1 MKKVVISIDSAAD
14 LPQEF
19 TKENGIEVMPMLVVT
34 DGQIRRDGVDINGK
48 GVFEYVEKTGIIP
61 KTSAVSPGEYMDFF
75 APFIKDGASVVH
87 LSFCGA
93 LSSTHRNAVI
103 ASARMG
109 NVLVLDTKNLGGGI
123 GLLAL
128 KGCEMRD
135 KGLPAEEIYTA
146 LKALV
151 PKARVS
157 YLLNSVEFL
166 RLGGRC
172 SALSALGASLFS
184 IKPCAGM
191 VDGKIEILAKY
202 KGKIKEARAKY
213 VSDVIEKYPHA
224 DKSAA
229 FLCHSGVDG
238 KEIEAAAKKL
248 REAGFEKIITAE
260 NGSIISLHS
269 APYALGVHL
278 LEQKTS

>member
-1 MKKVVISIDSAAD
+1 MKKVIISVDSAAD
-14 LPQEF
+14 LPQDF
-19 TKENGIEVMPMLVVT
+19 ARENGIEIMPMYVVA
-34 DGQIRRDGVDINGK
+34 DGNAMRDGIDVNGK
-48 GVFEYVEKTGIIP
+48 WIFDYVGRTGIIP

-75 APFIKDGASVVH
+75 APFIGSGAAVIH
-87 LSFCGA
+87 LSFCSE

-109 NVLVLDTKNLGGGI
+109 DVFVLDTKNLGGGI

-128 KGCEMRD
+128 KACEMRD
-135 KGLPAEEIYTA
+135 KGLAAEEIYTE

-157 YLLNSVEFL
+157 YLLDSVEFL

-172 SALSALGASLFS
+172 SAVSAWGASLFA

-202 KGKIKEARAKY
+202 KGKSAAVRRQY
-213 VSDVIEKYPHA
+213 VSDLVAKYPCA

-229 FLCHSGVDG
+229 FVFHSGVDG
-238 KEIEAAAKKL
+238 SELEQAAKTL
-248 REAGFEKIITAE
+248 REAGFERIITAE
-260 NGSIISLHS
+260 NGSVISLHS
-269 APYALGVHL
+269 SSGALGVHFL
-278 LEQKTS
+278 A

>member
-1 MKKVVISIDSAAD
+1 
-14 LPQEF
+14 
-19 TKENGIEVMPMLVVT
+19 MPMLVVA
-34 DGQIRRDGVDINGK
+34 DGKVCRDGIDISGK
-48 GVFEYVEKTGIIP
+48 KIFEYVEKTGVIP
-61 KTSAVSPGEYMDFF
+61 KTSAVSPGEYMAFF
-75 APFIKDGASVVH
+75 EPFVKNGAAVVH

-109 NVLVLDTKNLGGGI
+109 DVFVLDTKNLGGGI

-135 KGLPAEEIYTA
+135 RGLPAEEIYTA

-191 VDGKIEILAKY
+191 VEGKIEILSKY
-202 KGKIKEARAKY
+202 KGKTKIAREQY
-213 VSDVIEKYPHA
+213 VCDLITKYPYA

-229 FLCHSGVDG
+229 FIYHSGVDSYTL
-238 KEIEAAAKKL
+238 ESTAKIL
-248 REAGFEKIITAE
+248 RQAGFGNIITAE

-269 APYALGVHL
+269 APEALGVHFL
-278 LEQKTS
+278 A

>member
-1 MKKVVISIDSAAD
+1 MKKVIISVDSAAD
-14 LPQEF
+14 LPPDF
-19 TKENGIEVMPMLVVT
+19 AKENAIEIMPMPVIT
-34 DGQIRRDGVDINGK
+34 DGKVRRDGVDIDGK

-75 APFIKDGASVVH
+75 SPFIQSGAAVVH

-109 NVLVLDTKNLGGGI
+109 DVFVADTKNLGGGI
-123 GLLAL
+123 ALLAL

-135 KGLPAEEIYTA
+135 KGLSAEEIYTE

-184 IKPCAGM
+184 IRPCAGM
-191 VDGKIEILAKY
+191 VDGKIEILSKY
-202 KGKIKEARAKY
+202 KGKPKEARAQY
-213 VSDVIEKYPHA
+213 VNDVIKKYPHA
-224 DKSAA
+224 DKTAA

-238 KEIEAAAKKL
+238 EELEAAAKKL
-248 REAGFEKIITAE
+248 REAGFRKIITAE

-269 APYALGVHL
+269 APNAMGVHI
-278 LEQKTS
+278 LE

>member
-1 MKKVVISIDSAAD
+1 MKKIIISVDSAAD
-14 LPQEF
+14 LPQAF
-19 TKENGIEVMPMLVVT
+19 AKENGIEIMPMYVVA
-34 DGQIRRDGVDINGK
+34 DGKAMRDGIDVNGEWI
-48 GVFEYVEKTGIIP
+48 FDYVNRTGIIP

-75 APFIKDGASVVH
+75 APFIKSGAAVIH
-87 LSFCGA
+87 LSFCSE

-109 NVLVLDTKNLGGGI
+109 DVFVLDTKNLGGGI

-128 KGCEMRD
+128 KACEMRD
-135 KGLPAEEIYTA
+135 KNLAAEEIYTE

-151 PKARVS
+151 PKAKVS

-172 SALSALGASLFS
+172 SAVSAWGASLFS

-191 VDGKIEILAKY
+191 VNGKIEILAKY
-202 KGKIKEARAKY
+202 KGKSDAVRMQY
-213 VSDVIEKYPHA
+213 VSDLIAKYPNA

-229 FLCHSGVDG
+229 FIYHSGIG
-238 KEIEAAAKKL
+238 GSELERAAKAL

-269 APYALGVHL
+269 ASGALGVHFL
-278 LEQKTS
+278 A

>member
-1 MKKVVISIDSAAD
+1 MKKVVISVDSAAD
-14 LPQEF
+14 LPQDF
-19 TKENGIEVMPMLVVT
+19 AKENGIAVMPMLVVA
-34 DGQIRRDGVDINGK
+34 DGKTLRDGVDINGN
-48 GVFEYVEKTGIIP
+48 GVFEYVEKTGVIP
-61 KTSAVSPGEYMDFF
+61 KTSAVSPGEYMEFF
-75 APFIKDGASVVH
+75 APFIENGDAVVH

-109 NVLVLDTKNLGGGI
+109 DVFVLDTKNLGGGI
-123 GLLAL
+123 ALLAL

-135 KGLPAEEIYTA
+135 KGLPAEEIYSE

-157 YLLNSVEFL
+157 YLLDSVEFL
-166 RLGGRC
+166 HLGGRC
-172 SALSALGASLFS
+172 SALSALGANLFS

-191 VDGKIEILAKY
+191 VDGKIEITAKY
-202 KGKIKEARAKY
+202 KGKAAEARDKY
-213 VSDVIEKYPHA
+213 VSDIIADNPYA

-229 FLCHSGVDG
+229 FVCHSGVNG
-238 KEIEAAAKKL
+238 EELEKAATKL
-248 REAGFEKIITAE
+248 RNAGFQKIITAE

-269 APYALGVHL
+269 APNALGVHFL
-278 LEQKTS
+278 A